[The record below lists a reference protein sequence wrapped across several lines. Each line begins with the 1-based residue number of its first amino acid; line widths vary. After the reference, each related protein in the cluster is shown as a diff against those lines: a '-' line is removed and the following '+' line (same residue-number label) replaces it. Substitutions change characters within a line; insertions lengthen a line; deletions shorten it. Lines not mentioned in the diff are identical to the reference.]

1 VVWLRVDDELRPEA
15 SSGDGPDAAPVP
27 VDGQAMPPLPGCDL
41 CVPVVHQGE
50 LLGAISIRMPK
61 GEPLRSAGK
70 QLVADVASQAGLVL
84 SNAGLIED
92 LRASRQRIVAAQD
105 EARRR
110 LERNIHDG
118 AQQDLVALAIKLRLA
133 GTTVDEDPAQ
143 TKELLGELQADAS
156 GALENLRD
164 LARGIYPPLLA
175 DLGLAAAL
183 SAQASKSTMPVTVEA
198 DGIGRFPQDTEA
210 AVYFC
215 CLEALQNTAKY
226 AQASSAQICLQ
237 AQNGTLRFTVSDDGA
252 GYDMGHTPMGSGQR
266 NMADRLAALG
276 GSLEVRSAPSRGTTI
291 TACLPCAPG
300 AAHGTAGPG

>member
-1 VVWLRVDDELRPEA
+1 
-15 SSGDGPDAAPVP
+15 
-27 VDGQAMPPLPGCDL
+27 M
-41 CVPVVHQGE
+41 
-50 LLGAISIRMPK
+50 
-61 GEPLRSAGK
+61 
-70 QLVADVASQAGLVL
+70 
-84 SNAGLIED
+84 IETM
-92 LRASRQRIVAAQD
+92 L
-105 EARRR
+105 
-110 LERNIHDG
+110 
-118 AQQDLVALAIKLRLA
+118 K
-133 GTTVDEDPAQ
+133 TVD
-143 TKELLGELQADAS
+143 
-156 GALENLRD
+156 
-164 LARGIYPPLLA
+164 
-175 DLGLAAAL
+175 
-183 SAQASKSTMPVTVEA
+183 A

-252 GYDMGHTPMGSGQR
+252 GYDVGHTPMGSGQR